1 MQQIWEFFLE
11 LRHVKRYDNIM
22 DKEKLYSSG
31 EFAKMAHIT
40 KKTLRYYD
48 EHNILKPVVR
58 NENGNRYY
66 SDADFARLQQIILLK
81 YLGFSLDDIKE
92 MTIDDSDYHFMA
104 ESLNLQLKL
113 VQDRIEHLQN
123 VEKAIRDTSLA
134 IEKQHTI
141 DWNQMLDLIH
151 MTGMEKSL
159 KNQYQDASNITS
171 RINLHKRYSVNKQ
184 GWFNWVFEQCM
195 KLCNQIYDQ
204 KTEELNTV
212 QSRNMNILEIG
223 CGDGSLWSENMDA
236 IPGNV
241 SITLTDVSEGMLRD
255 ARRNIGPRDKRFS
268 FKVADCN
275 KLPYKDES
283 FDIIIADHVLFY
295 CEDVGKAAKE
305 LSRCLKSD
313 GVLISSTYGTSHMQE
328 ISRLVSDFDDRIL
341 LSKNHLYEKF
351 GKENG
356 RDLLMPYFPEG
367 SCQWRQYEDFL
378 LVTEPEALIS
388 YILSCHGNQNQY
400 ILDRYNEFR
409 TFVKKRT
416 DKGFKITKDA
426 GMFVICKMMGKQFA
440 NNV

>member
-22 DKEKLYSSG
+22 EKEKLYSSG

-123 VEKAIRDTSLA
+123 VEKAIRDTSIA

-159 KNQYQDASNITS
+159 KNQYQNASNITS

-195 KLCNQIYDQ
+195 ERCNQIKNS
-204 KTEELNTV
+204 KTELLNTV
-212 QSRNMNILEIG
+212 QTGKLQVLEVG
-223 CGDGSLWSENMDA
+223 CGDGSLWSENMDV
-236 IPGNV
+236 IPENV
-241 SITLTDVSEGMLRD
+241 SVTLTDVSEGMLRD
-255 ARRNIGPRDKRFS
+255 ARRNIGPKDKRFA

-275 KLPYKDES
+275 KLPYKEES
-283 FDIIIADHVLFY
+283 FDIIIANHVLFY
-295 CEDVGKAAKE
+295 CDDVGRAARE
-305 LSRCLKSD
+305 IARCLKAGGSF
-313 GVLISSTYGTSHMQE
+313 ISSTYGTSHMRE
-328 ISRLVSDFDDRIL
+328 ISQLVSDFDDRIL
-341 LSKNHLYEKF
+341 LSKNHLYDKF

-356 RDLLMPYFPEG
+356 KELLMPYFPGGCCE
-367 SCQWRQYEDFL
+367 WRQYEDSL

-409 TFVKKRT
+409 TFVKKKT
-416 DKGFKITKDA
+416 DKGFRITKDA
-426 GMFVICKMMGKQFA
+426 GLFVICK
-440 NNV
+440 

>member
-1 MQQIWEFFLE
+1 ME
-11 LRHVKRYDNIM
+11 
-22 DKEKLYSSG
+22 KERLYSSG

-48 EHNILKPVVR
+48 EHNILKPVER
-58 NENGNRYY
+58 NENGNRFY

-104 ESLNLQLKL
+104 ESLKLQLKL

-123 VEKAIRDTSLA
+123 VEKAIQDTSEA

-159 KNQYQDASNITS
+159 KNQYQNASNITS
-171 RINLHKRYSVNKQ
+171 RINLHSRYSTNKQ
-184 GWFNWVFEQCM
+184 GWFSWIFEKCM
-195 KLCNQIYDQ
+195 EQYYIYKNAQ
-204 KTEELNTV
+204 KQSVNGVHNTKTEL
-212 QSRNMNILEIG
+212 QILEIG
-223 CGDGSLWSENMDA
+223 CGDGSLWSENKSN
-236 IPGNV
+236 IPQDV
-241 SITLTDVSEGMLRD
+241 LITMTDISGGMLRD
-255 ARRNIGPRDKRFS
+255 ARRSIGPKDKRFI

-283 FDIIIADHVLFY
+283 YDVIIANHVLFY
-295 CEDVGKAAKE
+295 CDDIGKAARE
-305 LSRCLKSD
+305 IARCLKMG
-313 GVLISSTYGTSHMQE
+313 GVFVCSTYGAEHMKE
-328 ISRLVSDFDDRIL
+328 ISKLVSDFDDRIL

-356 RDLLMPYFPEG
+356 QELLMPFFQGG
-367 SCQWRQYEDFL
+367 SCEWVQYEDEL
-378 LVTEPEALIS
+378 MVTEPEALIS

-409 TFVKKRT
+409 TFVKKKT

-426 GMFVICKMMGKQFA
+426 GIFVIHK
-440 NNV
+440 

>member
-1 MQQIWEFFLE
+1 M
-11 LRHVKRYDNIM
+11 D
-22 DKEKLYSSG
+22 DKEKTNVENTNKEKTNKDKLYSSG

-81 YLGFSLDDIKE
+81 YLGFSLEDIKE

-104 ESLNLQLKL
+104 ESLKLQLKL

-123 VEKAIRDTSLA
+123 VEKAIRDTSDA

-159 KNQYQDASNITS
+159 KNQYQNASNITS
-171 RINLHKRYSVNKQ
+171 RINLHSRYSTNEQ
-184 GWFNWVFEQCM
+184 GWFAWVFEECHRQIIEMCHKYGDEN
-195 KLCNQIYDQ
+195 KLESSEGVESANDDI
-204 KTEELNTV
+204 V
-212 QSRNMNILEIG
+212 INILEIG
-223 CGDGSLWSENMDA
+223 CGDGSLWSENMAD
-236 IPGNV
+236 IPNNV
-241 SITLTDVSEGMLRD
+241 KITLTDVSEGMLRD
-255 ARRNIGPRDKRFS
+255 ARRNIGPKDKRFS

-275 KLPYKDES
+275 KLPYKDGS
-283 FDIIIADHVLFY
+283 FDIIIANHVLFY
-295 CEDVGKAAKE
+295 CENVGKSAKE
-305 LSRCLKSD
+305 IARCLKPH
-313 GVLISSTYGTSHMQE
+313 GVLISSTYGTGHMRE
-328 ISRLVSDFDDRIL
+328 ISQLVSAFDDRIL

-356 RDLLMPYFPEG
+356 EMLLMPYFPQGKCE
-367 SCQWRQYEDFL
+367 WIQYEDSL

-416 DKGFKITKDA
+416 DKGFKITKEA
-426 GMFVICKMMGKQFA
+426 GIFVIHK
-440 NNV
+440 

>member
-1 MQQIWEFFLE
+1 ME
-11 LRHVKRYDNIM
+11 
-22 DKEKLYSSG
+22 KEKLYSSG

-159 KNQYQDASNITS
+159 KNQYQNASNITS

-195 KLCNQIYDQ
+195 ALCRQIQDE
-204 KTEELNTV
+204 KTNRLNGV
-212 QSRNMNILEIG
+212 QISILEIG
-223 CGDGSLWSENMDA
+223 CGDGSLWSENMDN
-236 IPGNV
+236 IPENV

-255 ARRNIGPRDKRFS
+255 ARRNIGPKDKRFA

-283 FDIIIADHVLFY
+283 FDIIIANHVLFY
-295 CEDVGKAAKE
+295 CDDVGKAARE
-305 LSRCLKSD
+305 IARCLKTGGSFV
-313 GVLISSTYGTSHMQE
+313 GSTYGTSHMRE
-328 ISRLVSDFDDRIL
+328 ISQLVSDFDDRIL
-341 LSKNHLYEKF
+341 LSKNHLYDKF

-356 RDLLMPYFPEG
+356 KELLMPYFPGGCCE
-367 SCQWRQYEDFL
+367 WRQYEDSLF
-378 LVTEPEALIS
+378 VTEPEALIS

-409 TFVKKRT
+409 TFVKKKT
-416 DKGFKITKDA
+416 DKGFRITKDA
-426 GMFVICKMMGKQFA
+426 GLFAICK
-440 NNV
+440 